1 MGWRLQE
8 EDNINSEK
16 LDQIIDM
23 VGLLL
28 DESREKPVERL
39 LTKKEAQELLSCSER
54 TINYHLFE
62 KNLTRADPSDK
73 TQPCASQLS
82 VDACTDRLLDRLE
95 SMGLLP
101 STSA

>member
-39 LTKKEAQELLSCSER
+39 LTKKEAQELRSCSER

-62 KNLTRADPSDK
+62 KKDIPYLKVGKGVRIKSSD
-73 TQPCASQLS
+73 LS
-82 VDACTDRLLDRLE
+82 GFIDSLQGQKV
-95 SMGLLP
+95 S
-101 STSA
+101 

>member
-39 LTKKEAQELLSCSER
+39 LTKKRHRSS
-54 TINYHLFE
+54 
-62 KNLTRADPSDK
+62 
-73 TQPCASQLS
+73 
-82 VDACTDRLLDRLE
+82 
-95 SMGLLP
+95 
-101 STSA
+101 